1 MNVRST
7 ANTSSKATLW
17 KVFILILAI
26 IVNVVLASRLL
37 WGPQSLVSYRELAS
51 QYAELLKERDGFDVV
66 NAGLSREIRLLQSD
80 EKYVEKMIRQRLNFV
95 RSNEILYLFTEDAN
109 ARGPCLMMEKIEWYQ
124 KSSSWTLIPRFFS
137 RWRSS

>member
-1 MNVRST
+1 MMNVRST

-51 QYAELLKERDGFDVV
+51 QYAELLKERDGFDV
-66 NAGLSREIRLLQSD
+66 

-109 ARGPCLMMEKIEWYQ
+109 ARGALPHDGKN
-124 KSSSWTLIPRFFS
+124 
-137 RWRSS
+137 

>member
-1 MNVRST
+1 MMNVRST

-66 NAGLSREIRLLQSD
+66 NAGLSRESD

-109 ARGPCLMMEKIEWYQ
+109 ARGALPHDGKN
-124 KSSSWTLIPRFFS
+124 
-137 RWRSS
+137 

>member
-1 MNVRST
+1 MMNVRST

-26 IVNVVLASRLL
+26 IVNVFLASRLL

-109 ARGPCLMMEKIEWYQ
+109 ARGALPHDGKN
-124 KSSSWTLIPRFFS
+124 
-137 RWRSS
+137 

>member
-1 MNVRST
+1 MMNVRST

-51 QYAELLKERDGFDVV
+51 QYAELLKERDGFD
-66 NAGLSREIRLLQSD
+66 AKPDIGIGG
-80 EKYVEKMIRQRLNFV
+80 VEQRNPPLAV
-95 RSNEILYLFTEDAN
+95 
-109 ARGPCLMMEKIEWYQ
+109 
-124 KSSSWTLIPRFFS
+124 
-137 RWRSS
+137 

>member
-1 MNVRST
+1 MMNVRST

-51 QYAELLKERDGFDVV
+51 QYA
-66 NAGLSREIRLLQSD
+66 
-80 EKYVEKMIRQRLNFV
+80 
-95 RSNEILYLFTEDAN
+95 
-109 ARGPCLMMEKIEWYQ
+109 
-124 KSSSWTLIPRFFS
+124 
-137 RWRSS
+137 

>member
-1 MNVRST
+1 MMNARST
-7 ANTSSKATLW
+7 VNTSSKATLW

-37 WGPQSLVSYRELAS
+37 WGHQSLVSYRELAS
-51 QYAELLKERDGFDVV
+51 QYAELLKERDAFDAV

-95 RSNEILYLFTEDAN
+95 RSNEILYLFTEDPN
-109 ARGPCLMMEKIEWYQ
+109 ARGALPHDGKN
-124 KSSSWTLIPRFFS
+124 
-137 RWRSS
+137 

>member
-1 MNVRST
+1 MWFLPLVCC
-7 ANTSSKATLW
+7 
-17 KVFILILAI
+17 
-26 IVNVVLASRLL
+26 
-37 WGPQSLVSYRELAS
+37 GPQSLVSYRELAS

-109 ARGPCLMMEKIEWYQ
+109 ARGALPHDGKN
-124 KSSSWTLIPRFFS
+124 
-137 RWRSS
+137 

>member
-1 MNVRST
+1 MMNVRST

-51 QYAELLKERDGFDVV
+51 QYAELLKERDGV

-109 ARGPCLMMEKIEWYQ
+109 VRGALPHDGKN
-124 KSSSWTLIPRFFS
+124 
-137 RWRSS
+137 

>member
-1 MNVRST
+1 MMNVRST

-51 QYAELLKERDGFDVV
+51 QYAEPGSYTHLDVY
-66 NAGLSREIRLLQSD
+66 
-80 EKYVEKMIRQRLNFV
+80 KRQA
-95 RSNEILYLFTEDAN
+95 E
-109 ARGPCLMMEKIEWYQ
+109 GP
-124 KSSSWTLIPRFFS
+124 P
-137 RWRSS
+137 